1 MTNRPQD
8 QSDVDAT
15 SHPAAP
21 WPEAHAGETLW
32 IEVIRKMDETY
43 ADLVRYQ
50 VELEEKNSALEE
62 AQQFI
67 ASVLAS
73 MTDVLIACDAQGRI
87 EQVNA
92 ALESLVGE
100 SEAALRGRP
109 FLSLLAAESL
119 PLAGTFSAQIRN
131 QAIHDCELTLIGR
144 AGEAPLAVNCT
155 SRYDQRGRLVG
166 MVLIGRPVGELRTAY
181 EALNRAHAELKQ
193 AQQQLVSAE
202 KMASLGRLVAGV
214 AHELNN
220 PISFVYGNIHALAR
234 YRDRLG
240 RFIAGAEAAGLS
252 PELRDLW
259 DDLRIGRILTDLDP
273 LLKGTLEG
281 AERVRDLVCDLRRFS
296 SGAQGERTD
305 FDLAHVVQT
314 AAHWV
319 YPGRGQ
325 GRSPGPEDRPAP
337 AAAPD
342 RPRPS
347 WPDPSSGHE
356 PDPERP
362 GRRAGDDRNP
372 RSRSG
377 SPPAAPGP
385 SSPSRTTGQGY
396 QRPTAR
402 GSSTPSS
409 PPNRSAKA
417 PGSDSPSA
425 TASSPTTAAPS
436 PWSRPQAAG
445 RCCAW
450 NFLSGPDTPPLASS
464 SPDQSVTP
472 EPDNRTPAPYQP
484 ERPAAWCAPGGHA
497 GPAG

>member
-1 MTNRPQD
+1 MN
-8 QSDVDAT
+8 
-15 SHPAAP
+15 
-21 WPEAHAGETLW
+21 AGETLW

-67 ASVLAS
+67 ASVLAA
-73 MTDVLIACDAQGRI
+73 MTDVLIACDAQGCI

-100 SEAALRGRP
+100 SEADLRGRP

-119 PLAGTFSAQIRN
+119 PLASTFGAQIRN
-131 QAIHDCELTLIGR
+131 QAIHDCELTLIGQ
-144 AGEAPLAVNCT
+144 AGATPLAVNCS

-166 MVLIGRPVGELRTAY
+166 MVLLGRPVGELRTAY
-181 EALNRAHAELKQ
+181 EGLNRAHAELKQ

-252 PELRDLW
+252 PALRDLW
-259 DDLRIGRILTDLDP
+259 DELRIGRILTDLDP

-319 YPGRGQ
+319 TQGGAKGTSRDLTIDLHLPPRLVIRGHPGQIHQVVMNLIQNALDAVQ
-325 GRSPGPEDRPAP
+325 GLPERQIEVRLTSSAALASLTVQDNGPGVPET
-337 AAAPD
+337 D
-342 RPRPS
+342 RPRVF
-347 WPDPSSGHE
+347 DPFF
-356 PDPERP
+356 
-362 GRRAGDDRNP
+362 
-372 RSRSG
+372 
-377 SPPAAPGP
+377 
-385 SSPSRTTGQGY
+385 TTKPVGQG
-396 QRPTAR
+396 T
-402 GSSTPSS
+402 GL
-409 PPNRSAKA
+409 
-417 PGSDSPSA
+417 G
-425 TASSPTTAAPS
+425 
-436 PWSRPQAAG
+436 
-445 RCCAW
+445 
-450 NFLSGPDTPPLASS
+450 LSISYGI
-464 SPDQSVTP
+464 VTDHGGALTL
-472 EPDNRTPAPYQP
+472 EQ
-484 ERPAAWCAPGGHA
+484 APGG
-497 GPAG
+497 GTLLRMELPVGS